1 MIQQFQI
8 VFFSCQKVTLSNF
21 HAILLKKT
29 NRCSLTIKQK
39 YRNKSYQLL
48 KSKFRM

>member
-21 HAILLKKT
+21 HTILLKK
-29 NRCSLTIKQK
+29 
-39 YRNKSYQLL
+39 QLEHL
-48 KSKFRM
+48 NYKTEIS